1 MQEDEQLSRRSHRQ
15 GLVVLGCVDGVGRAS
30 QGMARL
36 LIVSN
41 RLPVTVK
48 ATGRTVAVARSSG
61 GLAIG
66 MRGPHERLSGLW
78 IGWPGALDGLSSD
91 ARVELDRRL
100 AELRLVGVTLTP
112 AEIAGYYEGY
122 SNTVLWP
129 LFHYAAARLPQ
140 AVQDFDVYEAVNARF
155 ADAVA
160 ACHEPGDLVWVHDY
174 QLILVPRMLRER
186 IPDARIGFFLHIPFP
201 SSEIFRLLPRRERL
215 LDGLLGADLIGFHTA
230 SYVRHFASSVLRL
243 MGAPTEVDRIRW
255 NDREVRLGVFPMG
268 IDAAKLSA
276 LASSPEVEAIVDAH
290 RAGGERLLVGIDR
303 LDYTKGIQRRLL
315 AFEALLDHHPD
326 LRGGVRLVQV
336 AVPSRESV
344 EAYREL
350 RDEVD
355 ATVGRIQGEYAT
367 SSWSPIHYLY
377 HNLSQEEIVAL
388 YRSAD
393 VMLVTPLRDGMNL
406 VAKEFVASR
415 PDEDGVLVLS
425 EFAGAAA
432 ELSEALLVNPYDVEE
447 TSDVFYRALTMSPE
461 ERQTRIAIL
470 RQRVMTYDVHW
481 WARAFVT
488 RLERID
494 GTAPPIPGLST
505 AGELRAAME
514 RACAAPLLALL
525 IDYDG
530 TLVPLAATPELAVP
544 DADLLALLRRL
555 AARAGTE
562 VHIVSGRKRSSLER
576 WFGSLPVGLH
586 AEHSFWTRPPGGEW
600 AAAEIPVSEWREPVL
615 AILRDFAERT
625 PGSLIEEKTAGFAWH
640 YRAADPEYGAA
651 QAKELALHL
660 ATVLN
665 NVPVEILP
673 GDLVLEVRPHG
684 IHKGRAVAQVL
695 AHSQP
700 GTLVLAMGDDRT
712 DEDLFAALPDRSVAV
727 HVGPSASRAPI
738 RIRDV
743 PAARALL
750 ARIAEE
756 RPAAAAG
763 EGDASHV
770 ESSLMIAP
778 RGTGASSRGSGV
790 RQRPAR

>member
-1 MQEDEQLSRRSHRQ
+1 
-15 GLVVLGCVDGVGRAS
+15 
-30 QGMARL
+30 MARL

-48 ATGRTVAVARSSG
+48 AAGSGITVERSSG
-61 GLAIG
+61 GLATG
-66 MRGPHERLSGLW
+66 MKGPHERLSGLW

-91 ARVELDRRL
+91 ARAEVDRRL
-100 AELRLVGVTLTP
+100 ADLRLVGVPLTP

-140 AVQDFDVYEAVNARF
+140 AVRDFDVYETVNARF

-160 ACHEPGDLVWVHDY
+160 SRHEPGDLVWVHDY
-174 QLILVPRMLRER
+174 QLMLVPRMLRER

-215 LDGLLGADLIGFHTA
+215 LDGLLGADLVGFHTA
-230 SYVRHFASSVLRL
+230 TYVRHFASSVLRL
-243 MGAPTEVDRIRW
+243 LGAPTEVDRIRW
-255 NDREVRLGVFPMG
+255 HEREVRLGVFPMG
-268 IDAAKLSA
+268 IDAAKLSS
-276 LASSPEVEAIVDAH
+276 LASSPEVKALVDTH

-315 AFEALLDHHPD
+315 AFEALLQRHPD
-326 LRGGVRLVQV
+326 LRGRVRLVQV

-355 ATVGRIQGEYAT
+355 ATVGRIQGEFAT

-377 HNLSQEEIVAL
+377 RNLSLEEIVAL
-388 YRSAD
+388 YRTAD
-393 VMLVTPLRDGMNL
+393 VLLVTPLRDGMNL

-432 ELSEALLVNPYDVEE
+432 ELSEALMMNPYDVEE
-447 TSDVFYRALTMSPE
+447 TSEVLYRALTMPPE
-461 ERQTRIAIL
+461 ERQTRMAIL

-481 WARAFVT
+481 WARTFVA
-488 RLERID
+488 RLERVG
-494 GTAPPIPGLST
+494 GTTAVSPGLST
-505 AGELRAAME
+505 AGAVQAAVERARAAP
-514 RACAAPLLALL
+514 RLALL

-530 TLVPLAATPELAVP
+530 TLVPLAPTPELAVP

-555 AARAGTE
+555 AACTGTE
-562 VHIVSGRKRSSLER
+562 VHVVSGRKRSTLER
-576 WFGSLPVGLH
+576 WLGSLPLGLH
-586 AEHSFWTRPPGGEW
+586 AEHSFWTRPPRGEW
-600 AAAEIPVSEWREPVL
+600 TAAEIPISEWRGPVL

-651 QAKELALHL
+651 QAKELSLHL
-660 ATVLN
+660 GTLLS

-673 GDLVLEVRPHG
+673 GDMVLEVRPHG

-695 AHSQP
+695 AHSEP

-712 DEDLFAALPDRSVAV
+712 DEDLFAALPDGSVAV
-727 HVGPSASRAPI
+727 HVGPLASRAPI

-750 ARIAEE
+750 ARIAEG
-756 RPAAAAG
+756 RPAPAADG
-763 EGDASHV
+763 GDPSPSRMTELQRA
-770 ESSLMIAP
+770 
-778 RGTGASSRGSGV
+778 GASSGPEAGQ
-790 RQRPAR
+790 RQAR